1 MILADPLF
9 YAVAVPAVIMS
20 GISKGGFGGGLGI
33 MTVPLLALMVSPAQ
47 AAAIMLPILCVIDI
61 VGLWAYWGQGDRR
74 NLKMLLVAAALG
86 IVIGAFTF
94 RYLSPDALRIILGV
108 IAVGFTLR
116 WFWQTYAARR
126 RGSAVAP
133 APYSAVKGSFWGTVS
148 GYTSFI
154 AHAGGPPLSVYLLP
168 LKLDKTVYQATTVVF
183 FAVVNYVKLVPY
195 ALLDMFP
202 VVNLTTSLV
211 LMPVAIL
218 GTFLGVWLHKRI
230 SDKIFYVVCYVAVLI
245 TGAKLLFDGLRNTL
259 GS

>member
-20 GISKGGFGGGLGI
+20 GISKGGFGGGLGL

-61 VGLWAYWGQGDRR
+61 VGLWAFWGKGDRR
-74 NLKMLLVAAALG
+74 NLKLLLVAAVIG

-94 RYLSPDALRIILGV
+94 RYLSADALRIILGV

-126 RGSAVAP
+126 RGGAVAP
-133 APYSAVKGSFWGTVS
+133 APYSVAKGGFWGTLS

-230 SDKIFYVVCYVAVLI
+230 SDRIFYIVCYVAVLV